1 MAIVNDILAQKG
13 SRVVVTVAKGE
24 TVLRAAQVMN
34 EHRIGA
40 LVVLEGD
47 QIAGMFTERDVL
59 RRVVGEERAPAA
71 TRVEEVMTAE
81 VACCTPQTPVEEARA
96 AMKNQRIRHLPVVDG
111 EGRLRGLV
119 SIGDLNAFESASK
132 EETIFWLNE
141 YLYGRV

>member
-1 MAIVNDILAQKG
+1 MAVVNDILAQKG

-111 EGRLRGLV
+111 ERRLRGLV

>member
-1 MAIVNDILAQKG
+1 MAVVNDILAQKG

-71 TRVEEVMTAE
+71 TRVEE
-81 VACCTPQTPVEEARA
+81 ARA

-111 EGRLRGLV
+111 DGRLRGLV

>member
-71 TRVEEVMTAE
+71 TKVEEVMTAE
-81 VACCTPQTPVEEARA
+81 VACCAPQTPVEEARA

-111 EGRLRGLV
+111 DGRLRGLV

>member
-59 RRVVGEERAPAA
+59 RRVVGEGRPPATTSVA
-71 TRVEEVMTAE
+71 EVMTTE

>member
-1 MAIVNDILAQKG
+1 MAVVNDILAQKG

-96 AMKNQRIRHLPVVDG
+96 AMKNQRIRHLPVVGDNG
-111 EGRLRGLV
+111 SLQGV
-119 SIGDLNAFESASK
+119 ISIGDVNAHETADHQQ
-132 EETIFWLNE
+132 TIFLMRE